1 MAMFKSA
8 MRSQLMLKRD
18 PQELLADLN
27 DVILDLK
34 RSSMFITCAF
44 LAYQADE
51 TLQFALAGH
60 LPILHYR
67 HAHAAVDELSLS
79 HLPLGIFEQQRYR
92 TATVRFHAGD
102 LFALVTDGL
111 TEVFDTRDSE
121 FGLERLKEVIAA
133 NGEKP
138 LRDVFAAVIAR
149 ARQHGPQTDDQSLL
163 LIRSL

>member
-1 MAMFKSA
+1 TRRSSDLDVSGHGVASGTLMAMFKSA

-18 PQELLADLN
+18 AQELLADLN

-51 TLQFALAGH
+51 SLRFALAGH

-67 HAHAAVDELSLS
+67 HGEATVDELSVS
-79 HLPLGIFEQQRYR
+79 HLPLGMFEQQRYR
-92 TATVRFHAGD
+92 TAPVHFQPGD

-111 TEVFDTRDSE
+111 TEVFDTRDNE
-121 FGLERLKEVIAA
+121 FGLERLKQVIGT

-138 LRDVFAAVIAR
+138 LHDVF
-149 ARQHGPQTDDQSLL
+149 P
-163 LIRSL
+163 